1 MQQNDKCDTMDR
13 LKLQKGA
20 IDKIKQLYSLR
31 YDMGFVQ
38 EELPRVSKLTLG
50 ALVNKGI
57 LKSYRGVFGDDG
69 PIYYKWTGKELE

>member
-1 MQQNDKCDTMDR
+1 
-13 LKLQKGA
+13 
-20 IDKIKQLYSLR
+20 
-31 YDMGFVQ
+31 MGFVQ